1 MRNGLGTDL
10 TGELSAAAHRVAADY
25 ISNHLKVGKFSFND
39 LDEKPVQPQCAILT
53 HLNSERTLAFLLGL
67 RAVLLQKGPALQ
79 PAEIQCKS
87 MLKSAMLSGGLQVLQ
102 PNNPFDEEKGEARS
116 CASTAG
122 STPTETSMHLPSAE
136 PVQPSLWPHL
146 VIYLK
151 YPSFLFLILN
161 NFLPFSAG
169 NSSCRLST

>member
-1 MRNGLGTDL
+1 MSS
-10 TGELSAAAHRVAADY
+10 ELSLAAHCATAEH
-25 ISNHLKVGKFSFND
+25 IATHLKVGKYSFND
-39 LDEKPVQPQCAILT
+39 SDEKPVQPQCATLT

-67 RAVLLQKGPALQ
+67 RACLLQKGPALQ

-146 VIYLK
+146 VIIE
-151 YPSFLFLILN
+151 ILYYI
-161 NFLPFSAG
+161 FH
-169 NSSCRLST
+169 R